1 MACQLARIASIAVLL
16 GGCAAASTSI
26 NVVAI
31 TQWLPVTDEERN
43 LKAPKIDPDAGA
55 EALFWR
61 VHVVDEVKGQDPE
74 TVLYHYIRIKVFNQ
88 RGCDEQGTQDI
99 RYFGKHTIA
108 EIAGRTIKSDGTI
121 VELKK
126 DAIFKRDLVK
136 AGGLKVKAVS
146 FAMPAVE
153 PGVILEYR
161 WRETRDDELANYVR
175 MMFQRDVPV
184 YEIKYF
190 IRPLSLD
197 YVTLPPMKRVSFG
210 MQPGP
215 TVTEKDGFYS
225 MSLKDVPAY
234 KEEPLMPS
242 EWVVRN
248 WTLLYYGDDIKAS
261 PEKFWTGEGK
271 KIYSLN
277 EPYLKANSYVR
288 DVSNEAVAG
297 ATSPEEKLARLV
309 QYCRTKIKLFDDESV
324 TERER
329 EKAKE
334 NNRPAD
340 TLKRGIGS
348 GFDVNMLFAAMARAQ
363 GFDVRVAKLGDRGDF
378 PFNRGFLNTY
388 FMGTIDI
395 AVKVGDQW
403 QFYNA
408 ATKWLPVGMLPWRE
422 EGSDALVTDPKE
434 PVFVQAPVSDPE
446 KSLRSRTGVF
456 QVDED
461 GTIEGEV
468 HLAFSGHAAAGRRE
482 ELARESPAQQEDD
495 IREMV
500 RGQMSNAEVSD
511 VKVENLLD
519 ADKPLAYSYRVKAP
533 GYAQRTG
540 KRIFVQLA
548 YFQHGVAA
556 RFTASERKYPVWFD
570 YPWAEE
576 DDVTI
581 KVPKGFE
588 LENAESPASFGLGPV
603 GEYRVSVKAGRGQL
617 MYHRKF
623 VFGRG
628 GTLVFPAASYTA
640 LKKAFDAI
648 QEQDQHTITLRQQ
661 AAGAGA
667 NQ

>member
-1 MACQLARIASIAVLL
+1 MTFRLARIAAIAVLL
-16 GGCAAASTSI
+16 GRCDAASTSI

-61 VHVVDEVKGQDPE
+61 VHVVDDVKGQDAQA
-74 TVLYHYIRIKVFNQ
+74 VLYHYIRIKVFNQ

-99 RYFGKHTIA
+99 RYFGKRTIS
-108 EIAGRTIKSDGTI
+108 EIAGRTIKPDGTI

-136 AGGLKVKAVS
+136 VGGLKVKAVS

-175 MMFQRDVPV
+175 MLFQRDIPV
-184 YEIKYF
+184 HEVKYF

-197 YVTLPPMKRVSFG
+197 YVSLPPMRRVSFG
-210 MQPGP
+210 AQPGP
-215 TVTEKDGFYS
+215 IVPEKDGFYS
-225 MSLKDVPAY
+225 TSLKDVPAF

-248 WTLLYYGDDIKAS
+248 WSLLYYGDDIKAS
-261 PEKFWTGEGK
+261 PEKFWAGEGK
-271 KIYSLN
+271 KFYSLN
-277 EPYLKANSYVR
+277 EQYFKPSAEVR
-288 DVSNEAVAG
+288 DASNEAVAG
-297 ATSPEEKLARLV
+297 AKNQEEKLTGLL
-309 QYCRTKIKLFDDESV
+309 QYCRGKIKLKDDEGV
-324 TERER
+324 TEQQRA
-329 EKAKE
+329 KAKE

-363 GFDVRVAKLGDRGDF
+363 GFDVRVARLGDRGDY
-378 PFNRGFLNTY
+378 PFDRAFLNAY
-388 FMGTIDI
+388 FLGTMDI
-395 AVKVGDQW
+395 AVKVGNQW
-403 QFYNA
+403 RFYDA
-408 ATKWLPVGMLPWRE
+408 AAKWLPMGMLRWQE
-422 EGSDALVTDPKE
+422 EGSDALVTDSKE
-434 PVFVQAPVSDPE
+434 PVFVQAPISDPE

-456 QVDED
+456 EVDEE
-461 GTIEGEV
+461 GTIAGQV
-468 HLAFSGHAAAGRRE
+468 HLAFTGHAAAGRRE

-495 IREMV
+495 VREMV

-511 VKVENLLD
+511 VKVENVLD
-519 ADKPLAYSYRVKAP
+519 PEKPLTYSYRVKVH

-540 KRIFVQLA
+540 KRMFVQLA

-556 RFTASERKYPVWFD
+556 RFPASERKYPVWFD

-581 KVPKGFE
+581 KVPKGFT
-588 LENAESPASFGLGPV
+588 LENAEAPASFGLGAI
-603 GEYRVSVKAGRGQL
+603 GEYRVSAKAGSGVL
-617 MYHRKF
+617 LYHRKLI
-623 VFGRG
+623 FGRG
-628 GTLVFPAASYTA
+628 GALVFPAANYPA

-648 QEQDQHTITLRQQ
+648 HEEDEHTITLRQEAGGAQ
-661 AAGAGA
+661 AGK
-667 NQ
+667 